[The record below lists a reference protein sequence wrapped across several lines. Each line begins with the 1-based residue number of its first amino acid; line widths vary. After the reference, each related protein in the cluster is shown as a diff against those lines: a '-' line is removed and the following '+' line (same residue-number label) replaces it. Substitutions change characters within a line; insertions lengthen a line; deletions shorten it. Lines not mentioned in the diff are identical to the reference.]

1 MWFHHPVMASATI
14 PADAAKILGLASV
27 GAEVVL
33 MVDQVNSDGSVV
45 VRSSGESEEEGGEME
60 PPASASLP
68 PELNSMLGT

>member
-1 MWFHHPVMASATI
+1 MWFHRSVMASATI

-45 VRSSGESEEEGGEME
+45 VRSSGESEEEGA
-60 PPASASLP
+60 PSAPAPASLP